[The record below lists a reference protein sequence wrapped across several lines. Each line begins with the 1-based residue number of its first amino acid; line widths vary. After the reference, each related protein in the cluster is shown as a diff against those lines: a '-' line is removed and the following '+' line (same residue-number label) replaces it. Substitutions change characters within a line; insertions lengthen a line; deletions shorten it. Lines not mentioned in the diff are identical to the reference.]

1 MKFFIFLIM
10 SYIIGSIPSALIV
23 GKTQNIDVREHG
35 SKNIGATNAYRVLGR
50 KYGII
55 VFLMDMFK
63 GMLPLII
70 ASSFGIK
77 DNYLVLIG
85 FISVIGHTFSIFAK
99 FKGGKGVATSFGMF
113 IFLAPLQS
121 LISIIIFII
130 IVYFSRYISLG
141 SIISAVVLPTLVLI
155 LPVNNVITDK
165 TLISVLSLLLG
176 AYVIY
181 KHKANIKRL
190 INHNENKFNF

>member
-1 MKFFIFLIM
+1 M